1 MIRAFNIDDLE
12 GVNNL
17 INRGDIIDKIDV
29 VKDIKERAEKFLIYK
44 DKNIKGFAYVIKSI
58 DEKNQWNI
66 QIYVDIEERR
76 KGIGTKLYNEL
87 FNYLE
92 EKNPRCLFTEFRV
105 DINDSTGFYEK
116 LGYKRWYRCPN
127 LIYRGKE
134 KFDLDIDFVFY
145 EDKYYDQY
153 LKCTQECFYELRRNN
168 DFKPYLVPKS
178 EEERHRLMEN
188 KDSIYLTLNN
198 NEEIIST
205 VTVKDGYIDNIMVP
219 QKYQG
224 EGYGK
229 KIAQFAI
236 NRALD
241 EGVEPIYLCYVDGN
255 DKVNNLYKSLGF
267 ETLQIIDIYRKYM
280 N

>member
-1 MIRAFNIDDLE
+1 MIREFNIYDLE

-29 VKDIKERAEKFLIYK
+29 VKNIKERAEKFLIYREQE
-44 DKNIKGFAYVIKSI
+44 IKGFAYMIKSM
-58 DEKNQWNI
+58 DEENQWNI

-105 DINDSTGFYEK
+105 DTNDSTGFYEK

-153 LKCTQECFYELRRNN
+153 LKCTHECFYELRKNN

-178 EEERHRLMEN
+178 EEERYRLMEN
-188 KDSIYLTLNN
+188 KDSIYLKLNN

-205 VTVKDGYIDNIMVP
+205 VTVKDGYIDNVMVS

-224 EGYGK
+224 KGYGK
-229 KIAQFAI
+229 KITQFAI
-236 NRALD
+236 NKSLEQGAQ
-241 EGVEPIYLCYVDGN
+241 PIYLCYVEGN
-255 DKVNNLYKSLGF
+255 EKANNLYKSLGF
-267 ETLQIIDIYRKYM
+267 ETLQVIDIYRKYM
-280 N
+280 K

>member
-1 MIRAFNIDDLE
+1 MIREFNIDDLE

-29 VKDIKERAEKFLIYK
+29 IKDVKRRAEKFLIYREEE
-44 DKNIKGFAYVIKSI
+44 IKGFAYMIKSM
-58 DEKNQWNI
+58 DEENQWNI
-66 QIYVDIEERR
+66 EIYVDIEERR

-92 EKNPRCLFTEFRV
+92 DENLRCLVAEFRV

-116 LGYKRWYRCPN
+116 LGYKKWYRCPN

-168 DFKPYLVPKS
+168 DFKPYLVPKN

-205 VTVKDGYIDNIMVP
+205 VTVKDGYIDNVMVS

-224 EGYGK
+224 KGYGK
-229 KIAQFAI
+229 KIAQLAI

-241 EGVEPIYLCYVDGN
+241 EGIEPIYLCYVDGN
-255 DKVNNLYKSLGF
+255 EKANNLYKSLGF
-267 ETLQIIDIYRKYM
+267 EILQIIDIYRKYM